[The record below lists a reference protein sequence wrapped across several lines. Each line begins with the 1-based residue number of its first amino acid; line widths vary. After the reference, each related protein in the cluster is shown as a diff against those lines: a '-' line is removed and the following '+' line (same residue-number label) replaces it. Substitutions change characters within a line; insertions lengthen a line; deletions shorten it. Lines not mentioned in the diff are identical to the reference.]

1 MPVIKYTELG
11 WTPGQSNLPGI
22 PRYAL
27 VISKNDIVGW
37 PTLPTAVVAGM
48 GTLVNYVGDFTL
60 AANAKFQKI
69 NLIPEKSN
77 IDGKSQG
84 VKPSKTFLNQFVA
97 QYPGTQDEASAYAY
111 QANNDDLVY
120 LVPENNSDKFRVF
133 GNEKFETNTE
143 VEQKLGGA
151 PTDEMGT
158 TITVTV
164 TDIAP
169 ALFYAGEIITEDGT
183 INPQA

>member
-1 MPVIKYTELG
+1 MNVIKYTELG

-22 PRYAL
+22 PRECFF
-27 VISKNDIVGW
+27 IPKRDIVDW
-37 PTLPTAVVAGM
+37 PTLPSVVATKM
-48 GTLVNYVGDFTL
+48 GELVTYTGKFTL
-60 AANAKFQKI
+60 AANAKWQKI

-77 IDGKSQG
+77 LDGKSQG
-84 VKPSKTFLNQFVA
+84 VKPSKTFFNQLVA
-97 QYPGTQDEASAYAY
+97 QHPGTNEEASAFAM

-120 LVPENNSDKFRVF
+120 LVPENNSAKYRVY
-133 GNEKFETNTE
+133 GNDKFETNTDA
-143 VEQKLGGA
+143 EQKLGGA

-169 ALFYAGEIITEDGT
+169 ALFYSGEIVTEDGT